1 MAYFWDGHVQLFG
14 VQAPSKLNNAH
25 KNMRRWRKKGTNHK
39 KLQPP
44 ATKMQEPL
52 NHQHKKHVFLHFLET
67 FATFLET
74 WFSFLAPNSPLV
86 PLVGSQNEWFLVGS
100 PWLFQAETTQLDDS
114 EATSIQCSFRGGQ
127 AIRLLK
133 NFANVSDTLTLS
145 CQNWCILYK
154 ESIVFFGGVIWGY
167 INYQLCFSFFRIPK
181 GLLCWCFFPSKNVCA
196 SKQLHSRNL
205 PCILRLIWCLANI
218 VQFRSCRARARNT
231 GAFVRGACE

>member
-1 MAYFWDGHVQLFG
+1 MAFFWDGHVQLFG

-114 EATSIQCSFRGGQ
+114 EATSIQCSFRWGQ

-145 CQNWCILYK
+145 CQNWCIVYK
-154 ESIVFFGGVIWGY
+154 ESTFFWGHLGIY
-167 INYQLCFSFFRIPK
+167 HINYFFSDPQVFVVLFVFSFQKCLCFKTF
-181 GLLCWCFFPSKNVCA
+181 
-196 SKQLHSRNL
+196 LHF
-205 PCILRLIWCLANI
+205 W
-218 VQFRSCRARARNT
+218 SCRARARNT
-231 GAFVRGACE
+231 GVFVQGACE